1 MKILFCTYI
10 YITQNLKKIIIEI
23 VRVCLYKGNFILR
36 YYIKGN
42 RILLKN
48 GFENVKIG
56 LHIEARVNNNCII
69 LHLGIRFLDNFTLIL
84 LQKETET

>member
-1 MKILFCTYI
+1 MG
-10 YITQNLKKIIIEI
+10 LK
-23 VRVCLYKGNFILR
+23 
-36 YYIKGN
+36 
-42 RILLKN
+42 
-48 GFENVKIG
+48 NVKIG